1 MGLERVGVRGNKEQI
16 MPRIGVFVCQCG
28 NNIESTV
35 DTKKVAEDISAVPG
49 VAFTCSYKFMCSAP
63 GQEMFKNAIK
73 EHKLD
78 GVVVSAC
85 SPHMHEKTFRKA
97 AEAAGLNP
105 FKCEITNIREQ
116 CSWVHHDTTKA
127 AGTPKSIDLT
137 RMTVERL
144 KRNKNL
150 KKIKIPITKRALVI
164 GGGIA
169 GVQAALDIADG
180 GMEVVIVEREP
191 SIGGNMARLS
201 ETFPTMDCSQCIM
214 TPKMVEAQ
222 LNEKI
227 KLYTYSEVEKVDGY
241 IGNFTVRIKKKAKYV
256 NEDLCTGCGECVEKC
271 PFKAGSEFELGLS
284 KRKVI
289 YTPFPQA
296 VPNIPV
302 IDAPNC
308 AMLQKGKCGI
318 CAKVCGPKAID
329 FEQKDEFVT
338 EKFGAIVVATGFEL
352 MPNERFGEYGYGKI
366 KDVINGLQFERLA
379 SSSGPTGG
387 EIRRPSDGK
396 IPETIVFLQCVGS
409 RDEAKG
415 VSYCSKIC
423 CMYTAKHTMLYKHKV
438 HHGQAYV
445 FYMDIR
451 SGGKRYEEFV
461 RRAIEHEGAMY
472 LRSRVSRVYEKDG
485 KIMVQGAD
493 TLSGTQVEIEADMVV
508 LATAIVSRKGADSF
522 AQKLGISYDK
532 HGFYNEYH
540 PKLKPV
546 ETVTAGIFLAGTA
559 VGPMDIPESVS
570 MGSASASKVLALF
583 SNSEMMR
590 EPIVAGVNAASCNAC
605 WDCVT
610 ACPYSAIEKFA
621 VKNRQGET
629 IRWHAKVNEGVCQG
643 CGVCVAACRSK
654 VIDLAG
660 YTDEQ
665 VYAAINAF

>member
-1 MGLERVGVRGNKEQI
+1 
-16 MPRIGVFVCQCG
+16 
-28 NNIESTV
+28 
-35 DTKKVAEDISAVPG
+35 
-49 VAFTCSYKFMCSAP
+49 
-63 GQEMFKNAIK
+63 
-73 EHKLD
+73 
-78 GVVVSAC
+78 
-85 SPHMHEKTFRKA
+85 
-97 AEAAGLNP
+97 
-105 FKCEITNIREQ
+105 KCEITNIREQ
-116 CSWVHHDTTKA
+116 CSWVHHDTTKQL
-127 AGTPKSIDLT
+127 GTPKSIDLT

-144 KRNKNL
+144 KRNRNL

-169 GVQAALDIADG
+169 GIQAALDIADG

-201 ETFPTMDCSQCIM
+201 ETFPTMDCSQCIL

-222 LNEKI
+222 LNENI

-241 IGNFTVRIKKKAKYV
+241 IGNFTVQIKKKAKYV
-256 NEDLCTGCGECVEKC
+256 NEDLCTGCGECIEKC

-302 IDAPNC
+302 IDGPNC
-308 AMLQKGKCGI
+308 TMIQKGKCGI

-329 FEQKDEFVT
+329 FEQKDVVVT
-338 EKFGAIVVATGFEL
+338 EKFGAIIVATGFEL

-438 HHGQAYV
+438 HGGQAYV

-472 LRSRVSRVYEKDG
+472 LRGRVSRVYEKGG

-508 LATAIVSRKGADSF
+508 LATALVSRKGADTF
-522 AQKLGISYDK
+522 AQKLGISY
-532 HGFYNEYH
+532 
-540 PKLKPV
+540 
-546 ETVTAGIFLAGTA
+546 
-559 VGPMDIPESVS
+559 
-570 MGSASASKVLALF
+570 
-583 SNSEMMR
+583 
-590 EPIVAGVNAASCNAC
+590 
-605 WDCVT
+605 
-610 ACPYSAIEKFA
+610 
-621 VKNRQGET
+621 
-629 IRWHAKVNEGVCQG
+629 
-643 CGVCVAACRSK
+643 
-654 VIDLAG
+654 
-660 YTDEQ
+660 
-665 VYAAINAF
+665 